1 MLEPTDPSDPEVPE
15 LVAPWGPVPAL
26 GSPAEDALACE
37 LIAVLQSWLRDQLAA
52 SRPPDLPPVTP
63 ISRHESLDTAG

>member
-1 MLEPTDPSDPEVPE
+1 MLESADPSDPEVPE

-26 GSPAEDALACE
+26 GSPAEDTLARE

-52 SRPPDLPPVTP
+52 PRPPDIPPVTS
-63 ISRHESLDTAG
+63 ITHHESLDTAG